1 MGELW
6 YMGLGE
12 PHVDGDARGPRCD
25 ISGEPSLESSRDTF
39 LDSRDT
45 FSECSRSPGKIT
57 AVASLHSASSASRCL
72 SASVI
77 SAAIRGVRL
86 AGLGE
91 PRVIIY
97 ERRQRPHVIITPW
110 AATGAPGQM
119 LIGTVA
125 HTQHTATNANPQHR
139 DKLLGGILRWG
150 LLVFAAPSSPSVIQ
164 SVLYCVRQAS
174 LQVRRNAPSS

>member
-1 MGELW
+1 
-6 YMGLGE
+6 MGLGE
-12 PHVDGDARGPRCD
+12 PHVDGGPRCD

-86 AGLGE
+86 AGFGE

-97 ERRQRPHVIITPW
+97 GRAGVAGD
-110 AATGAPGQM
+110 AAPPSRSYHPLGCNWRAWPNVNWNCCT
-119 LIGTVA
+119 
-125 HTQHTATNANPQHR
+125 HTAHSHKRQPSTPRQVAGWHPALGPASFCR
-139 DKLLGGILRWG
+139 PFITVGDSISPLLCASSK
-150 LLVFAAPSSPSVIQ
+150 FASSPKRS
-164 SVLYCVRQAS
+164 
-174 LQVRRNAPSS
+174 